1 MTHCSLVVCLEL
13 SLSTPLPLLLGWKG
27 QGFQVLRLSLHHA
40 FLLLRR
46 HWPCLLSWAGRETGL
61 PRRRSS
67 KVIPAAELVWD
78 S

>member
-46 HWPCLLSWAGRETGL
+46 LAL
-61 PRRRSS
+61 PSFLGKERNWFT
-67 KVIPAAELVWD
+67 KEEIQQGD
-78 S
+78 TCC